1 MYVFYILRK
10 EEDRLKV
17 LIIEDDRILSDTIK
31 QCIDKIYDVSQEF
44 DGYSGYMMAKE
55 GIYDI
60 IILDLMLP
68 EMSGYDVLK
77 KMRGDKVYTPVLILT
92 AKDGLDDK
100 LKGFNYGADDYLVKP
115 FEREEL
121 IARLN
126 AIIRRTTNTFSEN
139 ILEFKNM
146 KLYLNS
152 RKLIIDNNEVP
163 LQGKQFD
170 ILEYLIS
177 SKNTIITKEQIF
189 ERIWGFD
196 SATTTNVVEVY
207 ASGLRKILKKYD
219 CDKYIKTIRGVGY
232 ILNEW
237 RKKDEAKLTKEYAI

>member
-1 MYVFYILRK
+1 M
-10 EEDRLKV
+10 KV
-17 LIIEDDRILSDTIK
+17 LVIEDDKILSDTIK
-31 QCIDKIYDVSQEF
+31 QCICKIYDVDQEY

-68 EMSGYDVLK
+68 EMSGYDVLEK
-77 KMRGDKVYTPVLILT
+77 IRNDKVFTPVLILT
-92 AKDGLDDK
+92 AKDGIDDK
-100 LKGFNYGADDYLVKP
+100 IKGFNLGADDYLVKP

-126 AIIRRTTNTFSEN
+126 AIIRRTNGNYVEN
-139 ILEFKNM
+139 VLEYKNM
-146 KLYLNS
+146 KLILNT
-152 RKLIIDNNEVP
+152 RKLIINDEEIS

-170 ILEYLIS
+170 ILEYLINA
-177 SKNTIITKEQIF
+177 KNTIVTKEQIF

-196 SATTTNVVEVY
+196 SETTTNVVEVY
-207 ASGLRKILKKYD
+207 ASSLRKVLKKYD

-232 ILNEW
+232 ILS
-237 RKKDEAKLTKEYAI
+237 D

>member
-1 MYVFYILRK
+1 M
-10 EEDRLKV
+10 KV
-17 LIIEDDRILSDTIK
+17 LVIEDDKILSDTIK
-31 QCIDKIYDVSQEF
+31 QCIYKIYDVDQEY

-68 EMSGYDVLK
+68 EMSGYDVLEK
-77 KMRGDKVYTPVLILT
+77 IRNDKVFTPVLILT
-92 AKDGLDDK
+92 AKDGIEDK
-100 LKGFNYGADDYLVKP
+100 IKGFNLGADDYLVKP

-126 AIIRRTTNTFSEN
+126 AIIRRTNGNYVEN
-139 ILEFKNM
+139 VLEYKNM
-146 KLYLNS
+146 KLILNT
-152 RKLIIDNNEVP
+152 RKLIINDEEIS

-170 ILEYLIS
+170 ILEYLINA
-177 SKNTIITKEQIF
+177 KNTIVTKEQIF

-196 SATTTNVVEVY
+196 SETTTNVVEVY
-207 ASGLRKILKKYD
+207 ASSLRKVLKKYD

-232 ILNEW
+232 ILS
-237 RKKDEAKLTKEYAI
+237 D